1 MVRAR
6 RHSHLEVLA
15 MAEPKRTRLF
25 ILGFARPGIA
35 PYILE
40 GVKQAKD
47 RKWIGLA
54 DWALIQKPEGGKATI
69 STSKQADPGGARG
82 AGVGGLAGGLLAVIS
97 GPIGVGAVVAGAA
110 IGSVTAALKDSGL
123 KDKDLESMSHLMAEG
138 REGLVIAVPL
148 DRADE
153 FQEYMDSTDDFA
165 AADRKLTVDIVPGRT
180 LQDAIADYIAHE
192 ED

>member
-1 MVRAR
+1 
-6 RHSHLEVLA
+6 

-25 ILGFARPGIA
+25 ILGFGRPGIA

-47 RKWIGLA
+47 RKWIELA
-54 DWALIQKPEGGKATI
+54 DWALIQKPEGSKATI

-82 AGVGGLAGGLLAVIS
+82 AGFGGLAGGLLAVIS
-97 GPIGVGAVVAGAA
+97 GPIGVGAVVGGAA
-110 IGSVTAALKDSGL
+110 IGAVTAALKDSGL

-165 AADRKLTVDIVPGRT
+165 AADRRLVVDIVPGRT
-180 LQDAIADYIAHE
+180 LQDAIDDYIEHE